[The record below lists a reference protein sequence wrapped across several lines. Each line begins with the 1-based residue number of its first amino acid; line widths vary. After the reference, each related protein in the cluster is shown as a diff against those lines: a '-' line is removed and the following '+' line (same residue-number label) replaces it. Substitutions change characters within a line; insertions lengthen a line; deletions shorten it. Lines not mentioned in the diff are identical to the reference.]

1 MNQFQ
6 INREKKVAHRGN
18 IYGKPSSNGFVKK
31 GHMSTTG
38 FITPNSL
45 GAKII
50 DGDRVRFLNTYDR
63 AILGSRIPLQSQPP
77 SQQEANKV
85 LLPLGILQ
93 DAQSQFP
100 YIARVPTNFVY
111 KKEVEDIQK
120 IREDDFIEKTE
131 DILDRID
138 MIQIPKGK
146 QVEFA

>member
-18 IYGKPSSNGFVKK
+18 IYGRPSSNGFVRK

-50 DGDRVRFLNTYDR
+50 DHDRSRFLNKYDR
-63 AILGSRIPLQSQPP
+63 AVLGSRIPLQAQPP
-77 SQQEANKV
+77 NQQEANKV
-85 LLPLGILQ
+85 LLPLGLLQ
-93 DAQSQFP
+93 DSQTQFP
-100 YIARVPTNFVY
+100 FIARIPTNFVY
-111 KKEVEDIQK
+111 KKEIQQVKDIREEEFLNKTEEIIDRIENIQK
-120 IREDDFIEKTE
+120 E
-131 DILDRID
+131 
-138 MIQIPKGK
+138 K

>member
-18 IYGKPSSNGFVKK
+18 IYGKPSSNGFVRK

-50 DGDRVRFLNTYDR
+50 DGDRVRFLNKYDR
-63 AILGSRIPLQSQPP
+63 AVLGSKIPLQAQPP

-85 LLPLGILQ
+85 LLPLGLLQ

-100 YIARVPTNFVY
+100 FIARVPTNFVY
-111 KKEVEDIQK
+111 KKEAETLKDNREEEFLQETEK
-120 IREDDFIEKTE
+120 II
-131 DILDRID
+131 DRIET
-138 MIQIPKGK
+138 IQQK
-146 QVEFA
+146 QEQVLFA